1 MSKAKPEFVALC
13 NQAEFDRLITETSM
27 ERIVLVDVHQVWCGQ
42 TLAIMPF
49 LNQLWVDLEDAPGKI
64 HLASLAVDDDKQAL
78 LKRIQQVCDPD
89 IKVAKQ
95 GCRPL
100 FRIFKQGQCVAT
112 VDGVNSPVIRMYLD
126 LHLPKVKK
134 VEKV

>member
-1 MSKAKPEFVALC
+1 MAKAKPEFTALSS
-13 NQAEFDRLITETSM
+13 QTEFDKVITEMSM
-27 ERIVLVDVHQVWCGQ
+27 DRIVLVDVHQDWCGQ

-49 LNQLWVDLEDAPGKI
+49 VNQLWVDLEDAPGKI
-64 HLASLAVDDDKQAL
+64 YLASLAVDDDKQAL

-89 IKVAKQ
+89 VKVGKQ

-100 FRIFKQGQCVAT
+100 FLLFKHGQCVAT

-126 LHLPKVKK
+126 LHLPKPKK
-134 VEKV
+134 VEKS